1 VVSQEILKTTDVF
14 VIHHTDCGGQ
24 AAVKQHG
31 MLIQAMVDKLPFLF
45 GLVLRL
51 LDTLSMTGLL
61 LKPIRN
67 LERSIYEDVEKL
79 KSNPMVPKSIGIYG
93 FLYSTE
99 DGSLKEITRRLPVR
113 GKKLQW
119 CCPGLPFWSM
129 TTCLEDISHD
139 LRTHWLARSA
149 TLLCRSSW
157 SLSLQ
162 NISKLG
168 TALKTKFTWHRSL
181 LLTFKLDMAF
191 CSILVVADSGGCL
204 PCN

>member
-1 VVSQEILKTTDVF
+1 M
-14 VIHHTDCGGQ
+14 
-24 AAVKQHG
+24 A
-31 MLIQAMVDKLPFLF
+31 LIQAMVDKLPFLF

-113 GKKLQW
+113 GKKLQ
-119 CCPGLPFWSM
+119 
-129 TTCLEDISHD
+129 
-139 LRTHWLARSA
+139 
-149 TLLCRSSW
+149 
-157 SLSLQ
+157 
-162 NISKLG
+162 
-168 TALKTKFTWHRSL
+168 
-181 LLTFKLDMAF
+181 
-191 CSILVVADSGGCL
+191 
-204 PCN
+204 